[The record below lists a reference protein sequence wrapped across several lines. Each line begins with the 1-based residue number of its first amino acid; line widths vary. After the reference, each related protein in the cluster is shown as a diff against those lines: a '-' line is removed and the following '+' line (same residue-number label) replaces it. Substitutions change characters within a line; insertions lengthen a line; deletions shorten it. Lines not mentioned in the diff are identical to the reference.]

1 MNKEFEDIRTLL
13 NARAE
18 ELNNMRSNRL
28 KEIKE
33 AEKKY
38 MDLQKAL
45 DNAETAEDFIR
56 IKGELKEQEEA
67 CRFLT
72 SHKNREPKYNLAKA
86 EYREIS
92 GKISKG
98 LEELRTEYAPQI
110 AKALEGV
117 VEVATKYADEASCL
131 EALESDASRLANG
144 FSPNRCRLPE
154 IENTVEDPLGYIHAF
169 YRTFFYAWGNV
180 KTAESAINN
189 PFRARSLNN
198 ETMPIYTYLMK
209 IKAEQSEGHDKE

>member
-45 DNAETAEDFIR
+45 DNAETAEEFIR
-56 IKGELKEQEEA
+56 IKDELKEQEEA

-86 EYREIS
+86 EYKEIS

-98 LEELRTEYAPQI
+98 LEDLRTEYAPQI

-117 VEVATKYADEASCL
+117 IEIATKYADEASCL
-131 EALESDASRLANG
+131 ESLEKDAGRLANG
-144 FSPNRCRLPE
+144 YNSNKWRVPE

-169 YRTFFYAWGNV
+169 YRTFFNAWGNV
-180 KTAESAINN
+180 KTAERAINN
-189 PFRARSLNN
+189 PFCAKSLNN

-209 IKAEQSEGHDKE
+209 IKSDGSDKE